1 MKRLTYLLLC
11 LFASIAFA
19 TAQTTKVTG
28 TVISAE
34 DDGPII
40 GASIVVAGTTTG
52 TVTDYNGAF
61 TLDVPSNAKK
71 LIVSYIGMKS
81 VEVAVKPIIKVT
93 MESDSQNLDEVVVVG
108 YGQQKKVSITGAV
121 GNIKSDT
128 LNRLAEVLEQRKQA
142 APDSSYVASLYHK
155 GLNKI
160 LEKLGEES
168 VETIIAAKDAAISK
182 DCSDV
187 IYETADLW
195 FHSLVMLS
203 ALGQHPQAVLD
214 ELERRFGLSGHDEK
228 AARQPSA

>member
-1 MKRLTYLLLC
+1 M
-11 LFASIAFA
+11 
-19 TAQTTKVTG
+19 
-28 TVISAE
+28 
-34 DDGPII
+34 
-40 GASIVVAGTTTG
+40 
-52 TVTDYNGAF
+52 
-61 TLDVPSNAKK
+61 
-71 LIVSYIGMKS
+71 
-81 VEVAVKPIIKVT
+81 
-93 MESDSQNLDEVVVVG
+93 
-108 YGQQKKVSITGAV
+108 
-121 GNIKSDT
+121 SDT
-128 LNRLAEVLEQRKQA
+128 LNRLAEVLEARKHA

-168 VETIIAAKDAAISK
+168 VETIIAAKDAAVSK